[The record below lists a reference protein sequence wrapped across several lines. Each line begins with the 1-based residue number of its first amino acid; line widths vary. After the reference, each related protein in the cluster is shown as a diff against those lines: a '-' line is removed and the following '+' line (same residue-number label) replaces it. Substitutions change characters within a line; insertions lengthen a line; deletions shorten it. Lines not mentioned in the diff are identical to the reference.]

1 MTTRD
6 PVSYTLYT
14 PDGSGDWTLY
24 GVYTLQ
30 PVALE
35 DMETLL
41 RSGRVRIDYEYP
53 NAVITSRFME
63 SAVAPSGLTTP
74 PLGDPSPT
82 PAPTPTPSP
91 TPTPPPPPP
100 PGAPTLD
107 FSLSSNSMYIGAI

>member
-63 SAVAPSGLTTP
+63 SAVAPSALTTP
-74 PLGDPSPT
+74 PLGTT
-82 PAPTPTPSP
+82 PAPTPTPP
-91 TPTPPPPPP
+91 PPPPPPP

>member
-6 PVSYTLYT
+6 PISYTLYT

-74 PLGDPSPT
+74 PLGT
-82 PAPTPTPSP
+82 TPSP
-91 TPTPPPPPP
+91 TPTPPPPPPPPP